1 MTTDRMATASPGA
14 DDRTLYRVGGLAALG
29 IGIGYVVIIPIY
41 IAVGAPPT
49 GAEAWLTYLAGKTA
63 PWWAILGLSVL
74 TDLLFVPL
82 ALTLYRALRRIDRN
96 TMALA
101 AAFMLLFVG
110 VDLAVTWT
118 NYAVL
123 ISLADQYAGATD
135 VERTAQL
142 AAATSASVV
151 LSSTLEAV
159 YSIGILAVG
168 ILLIGIVSYQ
178 SAIGRA
184 AAWLAIATGILGI
197 VAVVGSLLIRGLSA
211 IAILASLLTTIWL
224 FVVGYR
230 LLQMARSGYPLT
242 PNRSAE

>member
-1 MTTDRMATASPGA
+1 MS
-14 DDRTLYRVGGLAALG
+14 
-29 IGIGYVVIIPIY
+29 
-41 IAVGAPPT
+41 GAPPT
-49 GAEAWLTYLAGKTA
+49 GAEAWLTYLAGKTG

-74 TDLLFVPL
+74 TDLLFVPVAL
-82 ALTLYRALRRIDRN
+82 ALYRALQRIDRN

-101 AAFMLLFVG
+101 AALMLLFVA

-123 ISLADQYAGATD
+123 ISVADRYAAAATD
-135 VERTAQL
+135 AERTAQL

-159 YSIGILAVG
+159 YSIGILSVA

-178 SAIGRA
+178 STLGRA

-197 VAVVGSLLIRGLSA
+197 VAVVGPLLIRGVSGM
-211 IAILASLLTTIWL
+211 AILASLLTTIWL

-230 LLQMARSGYPLT
+230 LLQMARSSGPRAPVPVT

>member
-1 MTTDRMATASPGA
+1 MSADRMAATSAEA

-41 IAVGAPPT
+41 LAVGAPPT

-82 ALTLYRALRRIDRN
+82 AVALYRALRRIDRN

-101 AAFMLLFVG
+101 AALMLLFVG

-123 ISLADQYAGATD
+123 ISVADGYAVTATD
-135 VERTAQL
+135 AERIAKL

-151 LSSTLEAV
+151 LSSTLGAV
-159 YSIGILAVG
+159 YSIGILSVA
-168 ILLIGIVSYQ
+168 ILLIGIVTYQ
-178 SAIGRA
+178 STIGRA
-184 AAWLAIATGILGI
+184 AAWLAISTGILGI
-197 VAVVGSLLIRGLSA
+197 VAVVGPLLMHGIGA
-211 IAILASLLTTIWL
+211 MAILASLLTTIWL
-224 FVVGYR
+224 FIVGYR
-230 LLQMARSGYPLT
+230 LLQMARAAGPRAPDL
-242 PNRSAE
+242 